1 MTTKK
6 KRKKNHPCVHKYS
19 IYVQFTM
26 MFTYVFTY
34 VYVYV
39 LFFMHIHCVFVF
51 MNKLISM
58 NLLIQSD
65 LVFIEYY
72 AF

>member
-1 MTTKK
+1 
-6 KRKKNHPCVHKYS
+6 
-19 IYVQFTM
+19 M